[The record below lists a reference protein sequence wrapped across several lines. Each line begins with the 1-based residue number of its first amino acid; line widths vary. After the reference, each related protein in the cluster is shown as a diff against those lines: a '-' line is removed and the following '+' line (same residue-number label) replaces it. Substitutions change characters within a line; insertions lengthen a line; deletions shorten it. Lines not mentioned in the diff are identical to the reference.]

1 MPTNNNATISREVAT
16 GRKMNVRD
24 GLKDGN
30 GLESDGRLTNQS
42 LCANV
47 GVCQN
52 PGLVSH
58 PNYPVVSREQA
69 LAGLPGS
76 WGLVYQPPFPGF

>member
-1 MPTNNNATISREVAT
+1 MPTNNNATISKEVAT

-30 GLESDGRLTNQS
+30 GLGSDGRLTSQR
-42 LCANV
+42 LYANV

-52 PGLVSH
+52 RGLVFH
-58 PNYPVVSREQA
+58 PNYPVVSR
-69 LAGLPGS
+69 
-76 WGLVYQPPFPGF
+76 